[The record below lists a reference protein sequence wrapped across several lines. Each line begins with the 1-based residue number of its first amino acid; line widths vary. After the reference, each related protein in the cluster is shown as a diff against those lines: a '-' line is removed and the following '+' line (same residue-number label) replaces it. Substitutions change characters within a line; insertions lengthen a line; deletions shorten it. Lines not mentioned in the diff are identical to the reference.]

1 MCNETMRGMR
11 MNISDAKLH
20 TDAIHRG
27 GGQMLDT
34 ARRLYF
40 ASELSADPRLMEP
53 IYLTEI

>member
-1 MCNETMRGMR
+1 MRGMR